1 MKSVI
6 TAGILFLAVFV
17 FLWVNFF
24 VLNGIFDDTLDLFS
38 TLPVSVEALEQADEK
53 ELAEIDL
60 RLNDMYGVWKKH
72 ETYIWF
78 SLEHTASRTFLET
91 FLPAMAYFEAEEYPA
106 FLAQIR
112 ASRDI
117 VSHLAFDESLE
128 IGNIL

>member
-53 ELAEIDL
+53 ELADIDL
-60 RLNDMYGVWKKH
+60 RLNEIYGVWKKH
-72 ETYIWF
+72 ET
-78 SLEHTASRTFLET
+78 
-91 FLPAMAYFEAEEYPA
+91 
-106 FLAQIR
+106 
-112 ASRDI
+112 
-117 VSHLAFDESLE
+117 
-128 IGNIL
+128 